1 MDMVC
6 ISHVAVLVG
15 VDKLSQQYSTWLL
28 CGVLWTSL
36 ALFGKSFIKVAGFS
50 IARAVLKTPTKIGP
64 DLPPLYHMSTFLHLL
79 LSLGQKQREP
89 PRITQAR
96 RTRSSHYGGCAHG

>member
-36 ALFGKSFIKVAGFS
+36 ALFGKSFIKLAGFS

-64 DLPPLYHMSTFLHLL
+64 DLPPLYHMSNRCDIYLCTFLHLL

-89 PRITQAR
+89 P
-96 RTRSSHYGGCAHG
+96 